1 MVTVGMTVGLAFVGY
16 MATYLNGLRLGQRQ
30 ARLVRVN
37 QQLSE
42 FYGPLLALMEA
53 NQRTFD
59 AFHTDFALAD
69 GRCPICDV
77 PVPSAQDL
85 AEWRSWATTVFIP
98 NIRAMR
104 DIVVTKADLLIESE
118 MPAVLLELCAHVSGY
133 EVTLARWS
141 VGDLGD
147 YVSIIKFPAHE
158 LRAYTRDRFAG
169 LKLEQTRLLG
179 RQKLSVRALRAREAA
194 AGSGTGW

>member
-1 MVTVGMTVGLAFVGY
+1 MVKVGMTVGLAFVGY
-16 MATYLNGLRLGQRQ
+16 LATYLNSLRMGQRQ
-30 ARLVRVN
+30 ARLTRIN

-59 AFHTDFALAD
+59 AFHAGFALAD

-77 PVPSAQDL
+77 DVPAEQDL

-98 NIRAMR
+98 NIKAMR
-104 DIVVTKADLLIESE
+104 EVVVTKADLLLESE
-118 MPAVLLELCAHVSGY
+118 MPPVLLELCAHVSGY
-133 EVTLARWS
+133 EVALARWS
-141 VGDLGD
+141 EGDLGS
-147 YVSIIKFPAHE
+147 YASNIKFPAQE
-158 LRAYTRDRFAG
+158 LHDYTRDRFAR

-179 RQKLSVRALRAREAA
+179 RQSISVRPSRAQ
-194 AGSGTGW
+194 

>member
-30 ARLVRVN
+30 ARLTRIN

-42 FYGPLLALMEA
+42 FYGPLRALMEA

-59 AFHTDFALAD
+59 AFHSDFALAD

-77 PVPSAQDL
+77 PVPSEQDL
-85 AEWRSWATTVFIP
+85 AEWRFWATNVFIP
-98 NIRAMR
+98 NIRATR
-104 DIVVTKADLLIESE
+104 DVVVAKADLLLEAE
-118 MPAVLLELCAHVSGY
+118 MPTVLLELCAHVSGY

-141 VGDLGD
+141 EGDVGD
-147 YVSIIKFPAHE
+147 YVSIIKFPARELHE
-158 LRAYTRDRFAG
+158 YTRDRFAR
-169 LKLEQTRLLG
+169 LKAEQARLLG
-179 RQKLSVRALRAREAA
+179 RRRI
-194 AGSGTGW
+194 

>member
-30 ARLVRVN
+30 ARLVRIN

-59 AFHTDFALAD
+59 AFHADFALAD

-77 PVPSAQDL
+77 PVPAERDL
-85 AEWRSWATTVFIP
+85 AEWQCWATTVFIP

-104 DIVVTKADLLIESE
+104 DVVVTKADLLIESE

-141 VGDLGD
+141 EGNRGQH
-147 YVSIIKFPAHE
+147 VSIIKFPAPE
-158 LRAYTRDRFAG
+158 LHDYTRDRFAR
-169 LKLEQTRLLG
+169 LKLEQSRLLG
-179 RQKLSVRALRAREAA
+179 RQRL
-194 AGSGTGW
+194 